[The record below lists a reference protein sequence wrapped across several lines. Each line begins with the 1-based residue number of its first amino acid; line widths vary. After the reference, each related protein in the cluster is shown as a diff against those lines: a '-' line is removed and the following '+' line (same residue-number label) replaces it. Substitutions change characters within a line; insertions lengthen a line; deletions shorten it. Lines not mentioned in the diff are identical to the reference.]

1 MTFRDLPSMHDDMS
15 RGCFALA
22 DSDARSSELEP
33 NSEELCRL
41 EQFEADV
48 AEHLGI
54 SAENVDSATVLIEV
68 KRNTLRNGDSNSL
81 VELHKLHV
89 LRLQYSRAQRKLP
102 VELNVCPSRPGTP
115 HRVDTSRFWAVLI
128 GINEY
133 ASYPLRGCVPDV
145 RLMEKCLAE
154 DLGVP
159 RSRIQFLVGSNEHTS
174 PEDPMNPSRAHII
187 SALLSIITNPEIA
200 YGDNII
206 IYYSGHGSY
215 YPPHTEEDD
224 ETEYIQTLCPIDRD
238 TLDADG
244 VPIPDGHC
252 ITVILDCCYS
262 GGVCRNIPEPGARTS
277 PPMTRATL
285 QDMLVAGEK
294 NLIHYPGYRSILA
307 NDWLPDMDSHV
318 VLAACRDYEYAKA
331 KKVQLEDGT
340 AGYIGI
346 FTDSLVRVLRSGYWK
361 KETTYA
367 DLVHCLDKTSQQTP
381 VVAVNY
387 KNARLWYQD

>member
-1 MTFRDLPSMHDDMS
+1 
-15 RGCFALA
+15 
-22 DSDARSSELEP
+22 
-33 NSEELCRL
+33 
-41 EQFEADV
+41 
-48 AEHLGI
+48 
-54 SAENVDSATVLIEV
+54 
-68 KRNTLRNGDSNSL
+68 
-81 VELHKLHV
+81 
-89 LRLQYSRAQRKLP
+89 
-102 VELNVCPSRPGTP
+102 
-115 HRVDTSRFWAVLI
+115 
-128 GINEY
+128 
-133 ASYPLRGCVPDV
+133 
-145 RLMEKCLAE
+145 MEKYLTK

-159 RSRIQFLVGSNEHTS
+159 RSRIQLLVGSNEHTS

-187 SALLSIITNPEIA
+187 SALLSLISNPEIA

-224 ETEYIQTLCPIDRD
+224 EKEYIETLCPIDRD

-244 VPIPDGHC
+244 VPIPDVSDREMNTILTLISRAKGHC
-252 ITVILDCCYS
+252 ITVILDCCYA
-262 GGVCRNIPEPGARTS
+262 GGLCRDVPEPGARIS

-285 QDMLVAGEK
+285 QEMLVAGEK
-294 NLIHYPGYRSILA
+294 NLKRYPGYRSILG

-318 VLAACRDYEYAKA
+318 VLAACTDYQYAKV
-331 KKVQLEDGT
+331 KKVQREDGT

-381 VVAVNY
+381 VVAGKY
-387 KNARLWYQD
+387 KTARLWYQD